1 LWLSLFFHYTPHT
14 IADFR
19 LEAGSQIR
27 NPKSTIRNRDVDDL
41 IRTLPKLL
49 RAAGEMEEVAE
60 AAARVAWRR
69 VAGSAL
75 RRQAV
80 PFRLYRK
87 TLIVAVADATW
98 QKQLEAMSGQL
109 LFRLNSLLGQAVVTY
124 IEFRI
129 DPKTVHAERAA
140 LLSQEIDREDQERRA
155 LRCSASG
162 ELLAAARA
170 IQDEDLRRRFLL
182 AAGSC
187 IDRRERE

>member
-1 LWLSLFFHYTPHT
+1 M
-14 IADFR
+14 
-19 LEAGSQIR
+19 
-27 NPKSTIRNRDVDDL
+27 DDL

-49 RAAGEMEEVAE
+49 RAAGEAEEVLE
-60 AAARVAWRR
+60 AAALVAWRR
-69 VAGSAL
+69 VAGEGL
-75 RRQAV
+75 RTQAV

-109 LFRLNSLLGQAVVTY
+109 LFGLNSLLGQAVVTY

-129 DPKTVHAERAA
+129 DPKTVRTQRAA
-140 LLSQEIDREDQERRA
+140 EQAQKIPDSIEQERRA
-155 LRCSASG
+155 MRSVSG
-162 ELLAAARA
+162 EISLAADA
-170 IQDEDLRRRFLL
+170 IHDDDLRRRFLL